1 MTPSC
6 RETFTEFKELV
17 NYEKTKYNN
26 KIIDFTLKQ
35 IIWCL
40 IKNYNGA
47 GLFKDEKKYKNILQ
61 KKNKFKKKLTINLDF
76 SVLFKIFKVI
86 KIFYNWFYFKI
97 STLNIINKFK
107 NNHSKFVKIFL

>member
-1 MTPSC
+1 M
-6 RETFTEFKELV
+6 KQ
-17 NYEKTKYNN
+17 NI
-26 KIIDFTLKQ
+26 KIV
-35 IIWCL
+35 
-40 IKNYNGA
+40 
-47 GLFKDEKKYKNILQ
+47 YK

>member
-1 MTPSC
+1 M
-6 RETFTEFKELV
+6 KQ
-17 NYEKTKYNN
+17 NI
-26 KIIDFTLKQ
+26 KIV
-35 IIWCL
+35 
-40 IKNYNGA
+40 Y
-47 GLFKDEKKYKNILQ
+47 KKKINL
-61 KKNKFKKKLTINLDF
+61 KKLTINLDF

>member
-1 MTPSC
+1 MVQGYL
-6 RETFTEFKELV
+6 KMKQ
-17 NYEKTKYNN
+17 NI
-26 KIIDFTLKQ
+26 KIV
-35 IIWCL
+35 
-40 IKNYNGA
+40 
-47 GLFKDEKKYKNILQ
+47 YK